1 MGRSGAALTPKTAPV
16 FAALGDSTRLGLVTR
31 LCQEGPLS
39 ITKLSAGSDITRQ
52 AITKHLRVLAE
63 AGVLRSRRDGRES
76 VWELQPQRL
85 EQAQRYLDQISR
97 QWDDSL
103 IRLRA
108 LVES

>member
-1 MGRSGAALTPKTAPV
+1 MGRSGAARTPKTAPV
-16 FAALGDSTRLGLVTR
+16 FSALGDSTRLGLVIR

-39 ITKLSAGSDITRQ
+39 IAKLSAGSEMTRQ
-52 AITKHLRVLAE
+52 AISKHLRVLAE

-76 VWELQPQRL
+76 VWELEPQRL
-85 EQAQRYLDQISR
+85 EQAQRHLHQISR

-103 IRLRA
+103 LRLRA